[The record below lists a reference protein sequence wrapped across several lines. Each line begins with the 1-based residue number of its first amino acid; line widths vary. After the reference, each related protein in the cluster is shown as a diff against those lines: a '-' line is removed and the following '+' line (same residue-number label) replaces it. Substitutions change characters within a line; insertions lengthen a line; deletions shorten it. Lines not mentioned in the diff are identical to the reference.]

1 MGPTYSRRATA
12 LVVLLVL
19 ALTTAP
25 GLAAAE
31 TRAGST
37 VTVGPGET
45 VDGLDVAAATVV
57 VHGTVNGDLSGAAAD
72 VRISE
77 SGVVTGDVN
86 VAAASLSIDGEVRGD
101 VSAGV
106 ATFVLGDAATVGG
119 SVDVGAAD
127 ATLAGQ
133 VDGDV
138 TVGADTILVAD
149 SARVGG
155 ELRYDGDLTQRSGA
169 AIAGDVVR
177 DDSIGQNEFQFSPV
191 PDSAGAIY
199 GFLANLVLG
208 AVLLV
213 AFPGTTRKVARTVT
227 DTPVR
232 AGAFGFATL
241 VAVPVVLV
249 ALAITIVGIPLTIL
263 GAMLFALVAWT
274 AVVYGW
280 FAAASWTLG
289 RLDVEN
295 DWLALAV
302 GLLVAALVGFVPI
315 LGGILTFAV
324 FLVGLGAIALVL
336 DGYRR
341 DHRNA
346 RRGATTDA
354 STA

>member
-1 MGPTYSRRATA
+1 M
-12 LVVLLVL
+12 VLTLVL
-19 ALTTAP
+19 AAGP

-45 VDGLDVAAATVV
+45 VDSLQVAAASVV
-57 VHGTVNGDLSGAAAD
+57 VHGTVNGNLDGVAAE

-77 SGVVTGDVN
+77 TGVVNGDVN
-86 VAAASLSIDGEVRGD
+86 VAAATLHIDGEVRGD
-101 VSAGV
+101 VSTGV
-106 ATFVLGDAATVGG
+106 ATFVLGEAGAVAG
-119 SVDVGAAD
+119 SVNVGAAD

-138 TVGADTILVAD
+138 AVGADRILVAD
-149 SARVGG
+149 TAVLGG

-177 DDSIGQNEFQFSPV
+177 DDSIGGAEFQFSPI
-191 PDSAGAIY
+191 PDGVGAVY
-199 GFLANLVLG
+199 GLLANLVLG

-213 AFPGTTRKVARTVT
+213 AFPGTTRKISNTIVGQ
-227 DTPVR
+227 PVR
-232 AGAFGFATL
+232 AGAFGFLAL
-241 VAVPVVLV
+241 FAVPLALLVL
-249 ALAITIVGIPLTIL
+249 ALTIVGLPLTVL

-295 DWLALAV
+295 DWAALAV
-302 GLLVAALVGFVPI
+302 GLLVAAVVGLVPI
-315 LGGILTFAV
+315 LGGILTFLV

-341 DHRNA
+341 DRRNA

-354 STA
+354 PAA